1 MSFQIS
7 DILKIIQ
14 DSPTLSDDAKGE
26 LMSGLSKM
34 KDSKGTLAAWVINF
48 LKFWFGIS
56 AIAIVILVYA
66 LLNKGKVDDIEC
78 QKEKAAAIESQ
89 VSVWRER
96 YIIEREDKKLE
107 KQRGDSL
114 QSVNSRLMEDEN
126 LRRFELLKMK
136 FNSNT
141 TEQTITITPK
151 NKRS

>member
-7 DILKIIQ
+7 DILEIIQ
-14 DSPTLSDDAKGE
+14 DAPNLSDDAKGE

-34 KDSKGTLAAWVINF
+34 KDSKGTLAAWIINF

-56 AIAIVILVYA
+56 AFAIVILVYA
-66 LLNKGKVDDIEC
+66 LVNKGKIDDIEC

-114 QSVNSRLMEDEN
+114 QSANIHLMEDEN

-136 FNSNT
+136 LRNDEN
-141 TEQTITITPK
+141 TITITPK
-151 NKRS
+151 NSKQ